1 MHSEENIKSLI
12 RKYISGRYTPEELE
26 EIREFIAKP
35 DSQQLF
41 DEVLEEQGTGLVPE
55 DDIDQPHLDD
65 KLKLFYQ
72 KLQQQTPDEVS
83 EPDSAPRILSIFKIR
98 YLRHAAIWTVFV
110 LGAALYGITRFRK
123 LPVKEQI
130 AYHEQV
136 NPLGR
141 RSKII
146 LPDSSEVYLGAG
158 SRLNY
163 PDKFASNTREIS
175 LEGEAFFQVTKN
187 PHKPFIIHTGTVQTR
202 VLGTSFKIDAFKN
215 QPISVAVA
223 TGKVRVDDVS
233 GNKIKS
239 LAVLVPGQMVT
250 YDNKLAVTSAVI
262 TTEVSGWKDAL
273 LSFHNRNLKDITSVL
288 ERWYNVKI
296 LYRKPAIAHQKISV
310 ALQADMPLN
319 KIMKVL
325 AATAHFDFIISGQQV
340 NIN

>member
-1 MHSEENIKSLI
+1 MQSDKNIKSLI
-12 RKYISGRYTPEELE
+12 RKYISGQYTPAELE

-35 DSQQLF
+35 GSQQLF
-41 DEVLEEQGTGLVPE
+41 DEVLEEQGTGLIPE
-55 DDIDQPHLDD
+55 DDIDQPHLED
-65 KLKLFYQ
+65 KLKFFYQ
-72 KLQQQTPDEVS
+72 KLHQQSQKEIPEQ
-83 EPDSAPRILSIFKIR
+83 APRVVSIFNKR
-98 YLRHAAIWTVFV
+98 YLRHVAIWTVFI
-110 LGAALYGITRFRK
+110 LGAAIYGITRFRK
-123 LPVKEQI
+123 VPVKEQI
-130 AYHEQV
+130 AFHEQV
-136 NPLGR
+136 NPLGQ
-141 RSKII
+141 RSKIV

-158 SRLNY
+158 SRLHY

-215 QPISVAVA
+215 QPLSVSVA
-223 TGKVRVDDVS
+223 TGKVRVDDVR

-239 LAVLVPGQMVT
+239 LAVLIPGQMVT
-250 YDNKLAVTSAVI
+250 YHNSQAITSAVVI
-262 TTEVSGWKDAL
+262 TEVSDWKDAL
-273 LSFHNRNLKDITSVL
+273 LSFHNRSLKDVTLIL

-296 LYRKPAIAHQKISV
+296 LYRKPAIANKKISV